1 MPFFKRK
8 PVIIEAERFV
18 IGLPLPFF
26 DKDKIV
32 HRNNNNTGYYVVEP
46 SGRMVTLQDGDW
58 IFLSDSPGRAHV
70 CPHHVF
76 IEIYELMS

>member
-18 IGLPLPFF
+18 TGLPLPFF

-32 HRNNNNTGYYVVEP
+32 HRNNNNTHYYVVEP
-46 SGRMVTLQDGDW
+46 CGRMVILKDNDW
-58 IFLSDSPGRAHV
+58 VILSDVPGRAYV
-70 CPHHVF
+70 CHYDDFV
-76 IEIYELMS
+76 EMYELA